1 MNVLFWSSKCPLSAN
16 ILNILRHEN
25 LLTNFKLVCVDN
37 NLNRIPPTIK
47 VVPTMIV
54 VGIPNPIEAKAIYTW
69 IQNVKF
75 LRQNQQQILQ
85 QQQTNQI
92 NQPNN
97 RNNGP
102 LGFLQS
108 EMNTFSDQFAY
119 KDIDAP
125 LPQSFLNV
133 GEEKSAAIFTAP
145 RDKVK
150 INKNQQTSLINE
162 LANKR
167 KTQDTEFA
175 DIMKK
180 EQLYAVLNNT

>member
-1 MNVLFWSSKCPLSAN
+1 MNVLFWSSKCPLSTN
-16 ILNILRHEN
+16 IINILRHEN

-37 NLNRIPPTIK
+37 NLTKLPPTIR

-75 LRQNQQQILQ
+75 LRQNHQQTIQQQNQ
-85 QQQTNQI
+85 QNT
-92 NQPNN
+92 

-108 EMNTFSDQFAY
+108 EMSTFSDQFAY
-119 KDIDAP
+119 KDIDTP

-133 GEEKSAAIFTAP
+133 GEEKTAAIFTAP

-167 KTQDTEFA
+167 KTQDQEFA